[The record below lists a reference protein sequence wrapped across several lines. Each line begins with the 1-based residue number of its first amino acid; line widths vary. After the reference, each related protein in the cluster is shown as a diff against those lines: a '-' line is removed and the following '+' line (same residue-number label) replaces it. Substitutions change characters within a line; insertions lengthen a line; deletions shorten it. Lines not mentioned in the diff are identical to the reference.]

1 MITVADAA
9 PDCHRPENGVHHDT
23 AIGGK
28 CARASKRKHWH
39 TSVIV
44 SKRVPPKAEN
54 RTDDGSFNRL
64 NTVI

>member
-1 MITVADAA
+1 
-9 PDCHRPENGVHHDT
+9 
-23 AIGGK
+23 
-28 CARASKRKHWH
+28 
-39 TSVIV
+39 VIV